1 MVSSFKVGCMR
12 SWRPFCCGWP
22 GLMRSISMPSLSH
35 HTDRLLSPK
44 SALGLAKGFNDL
56 HQLDAKIEGFL
67 TVMIRGSTSPT
78 IKEVHE

>member
-1 MVSSFKVGCMR
+1 MCDYSLQFVANRPAKVGDKLVSSQFVNSFTRGCRTM
-12 SWRPFCCGWP
+12 WC
-22 GLMRSISMPSLSH
+22 
-35 HTDRLLSPK
+35 
-44 SALGLAKGFNDL
+44 NDL

>member
-1 MVSSFKVGCMR
+1 MGADSEHR
-12 SWRPFCCGWP
+12 SPSTRVAAEARGWRSTF
-22 GLMRSISMPSLSH
+22 RTNDLSQGARQRDDSDCR
-35 HTDRLLSPK
+35 TRWC
-44 SALGLAKGFNDL
+44 NDL